1 MKKIFIDTN
10 VILDVTLHRED
21 FLAES
26 IQIWS
31 DCELKKVQGFIS
43 AITLNNMYFIMRKQV
58 GSTVALEYVK
68 LILTIFTIVPLDE
81 TILRLAANLPHKDFD
96 DAIQTFSA
104 VQAKA
109 ECIITRDVAHF
120 SKDYIPV
127 ISPKEY
133 IELLNIN

>member
-43 AITLNNMYFIMRKQV
+43 AILVRFLFLW
-58 GSTVALEYVK
+58 GSLK
-68 LILTIFTIVPLDE
+68 
-81 TILRLAANLPHKDFD
+81 
-96 DAIQTFSA
+96 
-104 VQAKA
+104 
-109 ECIITRDVAHF
+109 C
-120 SKDYIPV
+120 
-127 ISPKEY
+127 
-133 IELLNIN
+133 

>member
-1 MKKIFIDTN
+1 
-10 VILDVTLHRED
+10 
-21 FLAES
+21 
-26 IQIWS
+26 
-31 DCELKKVQGFIS
+31 
-43 AITLNNMYFIMRKQV
+43 MYFIMRKQV
-58 GSTVALEYVK
+58 GATVALEYVK
-68 LILTIFTIVPLDE
+68 LILSLFTIVPLDE
-81 TILRLAANLPHKDFD
+81 TILRLAANLPHKDFA

-109 ECIITRDVAHF
+109 ECIITRDVALF

>member
-58 GSTVALEYVK
+58 GATVALEYVK

-81 TILRLAANLPHKDFD
+81 TILRLAANLPHKDF
-96 DAIQTFSA
+96 F
-104 VQAKA
+104 
-109 ECIITRDVAHF
+109 
-120 SKDYIPV
+120 
-127 ISPKEY
+127 
-133 IELLNIN
+133 